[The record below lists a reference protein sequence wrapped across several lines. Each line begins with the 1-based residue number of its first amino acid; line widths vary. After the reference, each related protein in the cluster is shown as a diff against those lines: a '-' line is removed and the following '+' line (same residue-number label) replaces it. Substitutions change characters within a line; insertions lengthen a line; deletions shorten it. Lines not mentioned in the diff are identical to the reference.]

1 MNQQLSK
8 AKVSILNSLSIKKY
22 REEHGMFL
30 VEGFKIIEEV
40 IKTGMKIKMLVGLSE
55 SLERIDADCNLK
67 FETDKRTMEKLSNF
81 NTASS
86 IMAAVEIPQRQLH
99 IEDLSDSLTM
109 AIDTVQ
115 DPGNFGTIIRICDWF
130 GIRNIVCSK
139 GSTDLY
145 NPKVVQATM
154 GAFTRVNIFYEA
166 LPSFLSNYRKITGL
180 DCFGTFLEGDNIY
193 AQTLPQ
199 NGLIVMGNE
208 GNGISREVEA
218 EITRKLFIPPFHDN
232 HVESLNIS
240 MAAAIVCNEF
250 RRSLS
255 IINC

>member
-1 MNQQLSK
+1 MFQQLSK
-8 AKVSILNSLSIKKY
+8 AKVSILSSLSVKKY
-22 REEHGMFL
+22 REQHGMFL
-30 VEGFKIIEEV
+30 VEGFKIIGEV
-40 IKTGMKIKMLVGLSE
+40 VNAGMEIKMLVGLSE
-55 SLERIDADCNLK
+55 SLEKIDVDNFLK
-67 FETDKRTMEKLSNF
+67 YETDQRTMEKLSNF
-81 NTASS
+81 NNASS
-86 IMAAVEIPQRQLH
+86 IMAAVKIPQRQLYV
-99 IEDLSDSLTM
+99 ENLSNSLTM

-130 GIRNIVCSK
+130 GIHNIVCSK

-154 GAFTRVNIFYEA
+154 GAFTRVNIFYED
-166 LPSFLSNYRKITGL
+166 LPLFIANYRKITGL

-193 AQTLPQ
+193 AQNLPA

-208 GNGISREVEA
+208 GNGISREVET

-250 RRSLS
+250 RRG
-255 IINC
+255 CMK

>member
-8 AKVSILNSLSIKKY
+8 AKASILNSLSIKKY
-22 REEHGMFL
+22 REQHGMFL
-30 VEGFKIIEEV
+30 VEGFKIIDEV
-40 IKTGMKIKMLVGLSE
+40 LNAGMGIKMLIGLPE
-55 SLERIDADCNLK
+55 SLDKVPIDSSLK
-67 FETDKRTMEKLSNF
+67 FETDERTMEKLSNF

-130 GIRNIVCSK
+130 GIKNIVCSK

-145 NPKVVQATM
+145 NPKVIQATM
-154 GAFTRVNIFYEA
+154 GAFLRVNIFYTD
-166 LPSFLSNYRKITGL
+166 LPKFIADYRKQTGL

-193 AQTLPQ
+193 GCSLPQ

-218 EITRKLFIPPFHDN
+218 EITRKLFIPPFCDK

-250 RRSLS
+250 RRGRM
-255 IINC
+255 IQ

>member
-8 AKVSILNSLSIKKY
+8 AKASILSSLSLKKF
-22 REEHGMFL
+22 RDQHGMFV
-30 VEGFKIIEEV
+30 VEGFKIIGEV
-40 IKTGMKIKMLVGLSE
+40 VNAGMEIKMLVGLPE
-55 SLERIDADCNLK
+55 SLDKVPVDSSLK
-67 FETDKRTMEKLSNF
+67 FETDERTMEKLSNF
-81 NTASS
+81 RTAST
-86 IMAAVEIPQRQLH
+86 IMAAVGIPHRELN
-99 IEDLSDSLTM
+99 ISDLSDSLTM

-130 GIRNIVCSK
+130 GIRNIVCSN

-145 NPKVVQATM
+145 NPKVIQATM
-154 GAFTRVNIFYEA
+154 GAFLRVNIFYTD
-166 LPSFLSNYRKITGL
+166 LPQFIANYRKQTGL

-193 AQTLPQ
+193 GCSLPQ

-218 EITRKLFIPPFHDN
+218 EITRKLFIPPFCDK

-250 RRSLS
+250 RRGRM
-255 IINC
+255 IQ

>member
-8 AKVSILNSLSIKKY
+8 AKASILSSLSVKKY
-22 REEHGMFL
+22 REQHGMFL

-40 IKTGMKIKMLVGLSE
+40 IKAGMEIKMLVGLPE
-55 SLERIDADCNLK
+55 SLEKIDIDSNLK
-67 FETDKRTMEKLSNF
+67 FETDQRTMEKLSNF

-86 IMAAVEIPQRQLH
+86 IMAAVEIPQRQLR
-99 IEDLSDSLTM
+99 IEDLSDSLTL

-130 GIRNIVCSK
+130 GIRNIVCSN

-145 NPKVVQATM
+145 NPKVIQATM
-154 GAFTRVNIFYEA
+154 GAFLRVNIFYTD
-166 LPSFLSNYRKITGL
+166 LPQFIVDYRQQTGL

-193 AQTLPQ
+193 GCSLPQ

-218 EITRKLFIPPFHDN
+218 EITRKLFIPPFCDK

-250 RRSLS
+250 RRGRM
-255 IINC
+255 I

>member
-1 MNQQLSK
+1 MFQQLSK
-8 AKVSILNSLSIKKY
+8 AKASILNSLSVKKY
-22 REEHGMFL
+22 REQHGMFL
-30 VEGFKIIEEV
+30 VEGFKIVGEV
-40 IKTGMKIKMLVGLSE
+40 LNAGMEIKMLVGLSE
-55 SLERIDADCNLK
+55 SLEKIDIDNILK
-67 FETDKRTMEKLSNF
+67 YEADKRTMEKLSNF

-86 IMAAVEIPQRQLH
+86 IMAAVKIPQRQLNV
-99 IEDLSDSLTM
+99 ENLSDSLTM

-130 GIRNIVCSK
+130 GIRNIICSK

-154 GAFTRVNIFYEA
+154 GAFTRVNIFYED
-166 LPSFLSNYRKITGL
+166 LPLFLANYRKVTGL

-193 AQTLPQ
+193 AQNLPA

-218 EITRKLFIPPFHDN
+218 EVTRKLFIPPFHDN

-250 RRSLS
+250 RRRSMK
-255 IINC
+255 

>member
-8 AKVSILNSLSIKKY
+8 AKASILSSLSIKKY
-22 REEHGMFL
+22 REEHRLFL

-40 IKTGMKIKMLVGLSE
+40 LKTGMEIRMLVGLPE
-55 SLERIDADCNLK
+55 SLEKIDIDSSLK
-67 FETDKRTMEKLSNF
+67 FETDQRTMEKLSNF
-81 NTASS
+81 NTASA
-86 IMAAVEIPQRQLH
+86 IMAAVAIPRKELN
-99 IEDLSDSLTM
+99 ISDLSDSLTM

-130 GIRNIVCSK
+130 GIRNIVCSN

-145 NPKVVQATM
+145 NPKVVQSTM
-154 GAFTRVNIFYEA
+154 GAFTRVNIFYA
-166 LPSFLSNYRKITGL
+166 DLPQFIADYRQQTGL

-208 GNGISREVEA
+208 GKGISPEVEA
-218 EITRKLFIPPFHDN
+218 KITRKLFIPPFHDN

-250 RRSLS
+250 RRGRMS
-255 IINC
+255 

>member
-1 MNQQLSK
+1 MNLQLSK
-8 AKVSILNSLSIKKY
+8 AKASILNSLSIKKY

-30 VEGFKIIEEV
+30 VEGFKIIDEV
-40 IKTGMKIKMLVGLSE
+40 MNAGMKIKMLVGLPE
-55 SLERIDADCNLK
+55 SIEKIGIDNNLK
-67 FETDKRTMEKLSNF
+67 FETDQRTMEKLSNF

-86 IMAAVEIPQRQLH
+86 IMAAVEIPQKHLY
-99 IEDLSDSLTM
+99 IEDLSDSLSM

-130 GIRNIVCSK
+130 GIRNIICSK

-154 GAFTRVNIFYEA
+154 GAFTRVNIFYED
-166 LPSFLSNYRKITGL
+166 LPSFLNSYRKITGL

-193 AQTLPQ
+193 AQSLPQ

-208 GNGISREVEA
+208 GNGISCEVEA
-218 EITRKLFIPPFHDN
+218 QITRKLFIPPFHDK

-250 RRSLS
+250 RRTF
-255 IINC
+255 IANY

>member
-1 MNQQLSK
+1 MPQTLRRRVFRRAGKTEQERGLFS
-8 AKVSILNSLSIKKY
+8 
-22 REEHGMFL
+22 

-55 SLERIDADCNLK
+55 SLEKIDADCNLK

-86 IMAAVEIPQRQLH
+86 IMAAVEIPQRQLN

-154 GAFTRVNIFYEA
+154 GAFTRVNIFYED

-218 EITRKLFIPPFHDN
+218 GITRKLFIPPFHDN

-255 IINC
+255 IINYPL

>member
-8 AKVSILNSLSIKKY
+8 AKISILNSLSIKKY
-22 REEHGMFL
+22 REQHGMFL
-30 VEGFKIIEEV
+30 AEGFKIIDEINKAGLE
-40 IKTGMKIKMLVGLSE
+40 IKMLVGLPE
-55 SLERIDADCNLK
+55 SLDKIKIDSSLK
-67 FETDKRTMEKLSNF
+67 FETDQKTMEKLSNF

-86 IMAAVEIPQRQLH
+86 IVAAVEIPQRQLC
-99 IEDLSDSLTM
+99 IKDLSDSLTM

-154 GAFTRVNIFYEA
+154 GAFTRVNIFYED
-166 LPSFLSNYRKITGL
+166 LPQFIADYRQQTGL

-193 AQTLPQ
+193 GCSLPQ

-218 EITRKLFIPPFHDN
+218 KITRRLFIPPFCDK

-250 RRSLS
+250 RRGRM
-255 IINC
+255 I

>member
-1 MNQQLSK
+1 
-8 AKVSILNSLSIKKY
+8 
-22 REEHGMFL
+22 MFL

-40 IKTGMKIKMLVGLSE
+40 SKTGMKIKMLVGLSE
-55 SLERIDADCNLK
+55 SLEKIDADCNLK

-86 IMAAVEIPQRQLH
+86 IMAAVEIPQRQLN

-154 GAFTRVNIFYEA
+154 GAFTRVNIFYED

-218 EITRKLFIPPFHDN
+218 GITRKLFIPPFHDN

-255 IINC
+255 IINL

>member
-8 AKVSILNSLSIKKY
+8 AKASILNSLSIKKF
-22 REEHGMFL
+22 RDQHSMFV
-30 VEGFKIIEEV
+30 VEGFKIIGEV
-40 IKTGMKIKMLVGLSE
+40 VNAGMEIKMLVGLPE
-55 SLERIDADCNLK
+55 SLDRIPIDDNLK
-67 FETDKRTMEKLSNF
+67 FETDQRTMEKLSNF
-81 NTASS
+81 RTAST
-86 IMAAVEIPQRQLH
+86 ITAAVGIPQKELN
-99 IEDLSDSLTM
+99 INDLSNSLTM

-130 GIRNIVCSK
+130 GIRNIVCSN

-145 NPKVVQATM
+145 NPKVIQATM
-154 GAFTRVNIFYEA
+154 GAFLRVNVFYSD
-166 LPSFLSNYRKITGL
+166 LPKFIANYRQQTGL

-193 AQTLPQ
+193 GCKLPE

-208 GNGISREVEA
+208 GNGISPEVET
-218 EITRKLFIPPFHDN
+218 EITKKLFIPPFRDK

-250 RRSLS
+250 RRGRMG
-255 IINC
+255 